1 MFSKLLDSWAE
12 HRLKAK
18 EARIAAQAKEAQAD
32 EPIIEP
38 DYEKIVQDV
47 LMAELKQIESAF
59 DFIPCRIKIG
69 DKAIINKYEL
79 GGLCKNGWD
88 GGPQALLTHLKEI
101 EFPVIVTIKDV
112 YVDRSYAEELIERW
126 LNKLYPTEIKTLALS
141 PTTIIPAY
149 RRYHK
154 SLEHRCF
161 GDYLSVYRTAT
172 FNIDGPF
179 KPVWGLNTNCFIPE
193 GTDEYRETYSLWSK
207 ELQVQTLNKA
217 AEEQLR
223 GVQDKVK
230 NLESRVH
237 EKVYSK
243 SL

>member
-59 DFIPCRIKIG
+59 DIIPCRIKIG

-79 GGLCKNGWD
+79 GGLCKNSWD
-88 GGPQALLTHLKEI
+88 GGPETLLTHLKDI
-101 EFPVIVTIKDV
+101 QFPVTVTIKNV
-112 YVDRSYAEELIERW
+112 YVDWSCAEELIERW
-126 LNKLYPTEIKTLALS
+126 LRKLYPTEIKLLALS
-141 PTTIIPAY
+141 PTRIVPAY

-154 SLEHRCF
+154 SLDLRCF
-161 GDYLSVYRTAT
+161 GDYLSMYRTAT
-172 FNIDGPF
+172 FDIEGPF

-193 GTDEYRETYSLWSK
+193 GTDEYRETYSLWSE
-207 ELQVQTLNKA
+207 ELQLQKLKKE
-217 AEEQLR
+217 AEDRLSEVK
-223 GVQDKVK
+223 GKVK
-230 NLESRVH
+230 NLESRVR

>member
-1 MFSKLLDSWAE
+1 MLTKILDAWAE
-12 HRLKAK
+12 RRLKTK
-18 EARIAAQAKEAQAD
+18 ELRAQELSNNLQSPV
-32 EPIIEP
+32 EEP
-38 DYEKIVQDV
+38 DYEKIVEDI
-47 LMAELKQIESAF
+47 LKAELDQIESAF
-59 DFIPCRIKIG
+59 DIFPCRIKIG

-79 GGLCKNGWD
+79 GGPCKNGWD

-101 EFPVIVTIKDV
+101 QFPVTVTIKDV

-126 LNKLYPTEIKTLALS
+126 LSKLYPTEIKTLALS

-179 KPVWGLNTNCFIPE
+179 KPIWGLNTNCFIPE
-193 GTDEYRETYSLWSK
+193 GTSEYLETYSLWSE
-207 ELQVQTLNKA
+207 ELQVQKLKKE

-223 GVQDKVK
+223 EVQDKVK
-230 NLESRVH
+230 SLENRVR
-237 EKVYSK
+237 EIAGTK